1 MARKVEA
8 PTAVTVRASVVGKS
22 LEKTNMNSI
31 AILEAVNTS
40 YVPFNGQQILTAMA
54 AGVAYVAMKPIVE
67 NLGMSWGTQQ
77 QKLMKQLDKFNC
89 IHMNMVAADG
99 KLRKLLCLPL
109 KKLNGWLFSINP
121 EKVRADIRDKLIQY
135 QEECFSVLHDYWTK
149 GHVVN
154 PRKAKKALPG
164 KITTEQQEAIKQL
177 VMSRGQSLPKEKQ
190 AKAMITMWSSLKSH
204 FGCSYKEISEEQFT
218 EALSL
223 AARVPLEGEFIG
235 KQEKKTNE
243 LSAKEANSLVWLWDY
258 ANRSQALFR
267 ELYPALKQIQSNYS
281 GRCHD
286 CGYEFSR
293 IIDIAR
299 DVLINHSRD
308 VNINEP
314 DGPTN
319 LSAWMRLKNKELPPS
334 VHNY

>member
-1 MARKVEA
+1 
-8 PTAVTVRASVVGKS
+8 
-22 LEKTNMNSI
+22 MNSI

-40 YVPFNGQQILTAMA
+40 YVPFNGQQILTAVA
-54 AGVAYVAMKPIVE
+54 AGVTYVAMRQIVE
-67 NLGMSWGTQQ
+67 NIGIDWTGQSV
-77 QKLMKQLDKFNC
+77 KLRKMKDKFNC
-89 IHMNMVAADG
+89 RDISMVAADG
-99 KLRKLLCLPL
+99 KLRKLLCIPL

-267 ELYPALKQIQSNYS
+267 ELYTALKQIQSNYS

-308 VNINEP
+308 VDINEP

>member
-1 MARKVEA
+1 
-8 PTAVTVRASVVGKS
+8 
-22 LEKTNMNSI
+22 MNSI

-40 YVPFNGQQILTAMA
+40 YVPFNGQQIITAMA

-67 NLGMSWGTQQ
+67 NLGMSWSTQQ
-77 QKLMKQLDKFNC
+77 TKLMKQISKFNC
-89 IHMNMVAADG
+89 VHMNMVAADG

-121 EKVRADIRDKLIQY
+121 EKVRDDIRDKLIQY
-135 QEECFSVLHDYWTK
+135 QEECFTVLHDYWTK
-149 GHVVN
+149 GKAENARKKTSVDDRTPLRDAVN
-154 PRKAKKALPG
+154 MLVSKKHLMYP
-164 KITTEQQEAIKQL
+164 EAY
-177 VMSRGQSLPKEKQ
+177 
-190 AKAMITMWSSLKSH
+190 AMIHQRFNVES
-204 FGCSYKEISEEQFT
+204 IEELDASQIPQAV
-218 EALSL
+218 EYIH
-223 AARVPLEGEFIG
+223 RVVLEGEFIG
-235 KQEKKTNE
+235 KQEKKANE

-281 GRCHD
+281 GRCYDYGH
-286 CGYEFSR
+286 EFSYV
-293 IIDIAR
+293 IGMAR
-299 DVLINHSRD
+299 DVLINHTRD
-308 VNINEP
+308 VDINEP

>member
-1 MARKVEA
+1 
-8 PTAVTVRASVVGKS
+8 
-22 LEKTNMNSI
+22 MNSI

-40 YVPFNGQQILTAMA
+40 YVPFNGQQILTAVA
-54 AGVAYVAMKPIVE
+54 AGVTYVAMRQIVE
-67 NLGMSWGTQQ
+67 NIGIDWTGQSV
-77 QKLMKQLDKFNC
+77 KLRKMKDKFNRRD
-89 IHMNMVAADG
+89 ISMVAADG
-99 KLRKLLCLPL
+99 KLRKLLCIPL

-299 DVLINHSRD
+299 DVLINHTRD
-308 VNINEP
+308 VDINEP

>member
-1 MARKVEA
+1 MKSIA
-8 PTAVTVRASVVGKS
+8 TAVSTI
-22 LEKTNMNSI
+22 N
-31 AILEAVNTS
+31 
-40 YVPFNGQQILTAMA
+40 VPFHGAELYVVNHNGEPYTP
-54 AGVAYVAMKPIVE
+54 MKPIVE
-67 NLGMSWGTQQ
+67 GMGMTWQSQHR
-77 QKLMKQLDKFNC
+77 KLMERFKTCIIEMMIQLPGDTQRRLVIC
-89 IHMNMVAADG
+89 LA
-99 KLRKLLCLPL
+99 LRKLA
-109 KKLNGWLFSINP
+109 GWLQTISPN
-121 EKVRADIRDKLIQY
+121 KVRPEIRDKVIQY
-135 QEECFSVLHDYWTK
+135 QEECDDVLYEYWTK

-204 FGCSYKEISEEQFT
+204 FGCSYKEISDEKFT

-223 AARVPLEGEFIG
+223 AARVPLEGELIG
-235 KQEKKTNE
+235 KQEKKANE

-281 GRCHD
+281 GRCYDYGH
-286 CGYEFSR
+286 EFSYV
-293 IIDIAR
+293 IGMAR
-299 DVLINHSRD
+299 DVLINHTRD
-308 VNINEP
+308 VDINEP

-334 VHNY
+334 VQNY